1 LHNKKQF
8 DETARALACLYAT
21 YLMGWRENSPRRE
34 KELIALAACTIVCY
48 DLDYKI
54 MTGKLRLAVWIKQFK
69 DSTLHTTASNMFKNV
84 HKGSTSQTGRVESQ
98 HPTYLHQLCHQAT
111 SILGDD
117 ASFSEVASQMNLLS
131 IGSRK
136 QRKRKACSV

>member
-48 DLDYKI
+48 DLDYI
-54 MTGKLRLAVWIKQFK
+54 Q
-69 DSTLHTTASNMFKNV
+69 
-84 HKGSTSQTGRVESQ
+84 Q
-98 HPTYLHQLCHQAT
+98 HPICSKMYIKAVQ
-111 SILGDD
+111 
-117 ASFSEVASQMNLLS
+117 V
-131 IGSRK
+131 K
-136 QRKRKACSV
+136 QEG